1 MCKWGKTQIVIREA
15 IRDEYWRRIKFI
27 SNKAIQRSLTESV
40 LDYLQ
45 IDGLMGDSPEAKKK
59 REDWIE
65 AYMPCVLFEHNEARV
80 YANGRV
86 KDYLFDYQNK
96 VKDEPGKEWPTLDE
110 LEACFNRT
118 IDLNTDRGVHVMTV
132 YWDVMLPKACCNKHH
147 WGETRRYYKTIMESK
162 MKTWEGKMTYTVN
175 PSTEAIL
182 MLCCKNNWTKW
193 KKQFEVMYDKVK
205 YPGCHHVDQV
215 VKTAKMWDY
224 LADDKIETE
233 DHTDRNGIKKKRVV
247 LKGPSFRT
255 LYTNEKGQKEFH
267 GGNEEG
273 LNQYNA
279 YNQQAKKLRE
289 GDQAAT
295 TLAFEKDF
303 LEKLR
308 AKKNLTE
315 ANSDAQR
322 KANKKAK
329 TNHTLAAVEEEKV
342 EEMED

>member
-1 MCKWGKTQIVIREA
+1 MSKWGKTQIVIREA

-27 SNKAIQRSLTESV
+27 SNKSTQRSLTVSI

-80 YANGRV
+80 YANGQV
-86 KDYLFDYQNK
+86 KEKLFDYQNK
-96 VKDEPGKEWPTLDE
+96 VKNDPGKEWPTLDE
-110 LEACFNRT
+110 IEACFNRT
-118 IDLNTDRGVHVMTV
+118 IDLDTDRGVHVMTV

-147 WGETRRYYKTIMESK
+147 WGETRRYYKTIMESQ
-162 MKTWEGKMTYTVN
+162 MKTWQGNMTYTVT

-182 MLCCKNNWTKW
+182 MLCCKNNWVRW

-205 YPGCHHVDQV
+205 YPGCYEEDQVVLTAKKWDHLTVDQV
-215 VKTAKMWDY
+215 NV
-224 LADDKIETE
+224 ETY
-233 DHTDRNGIKKKRVV
+233 TDRNGVQKERVE

-267 GGNEEG
+267 GWNEEG
-273 LNQYNA
+273 LKQYRA
-279 YNQQAKKLRE
+279 YNKQAKKLRE
-289 GDQAAT
+289 GDNAAT
-295 TLAFEKDF
+295 TLAFEKKF
-303 LEKLR
+303 LKKFR

-315 ANSDAQR
+315 ANIDAQR

-329 TNHTLAAVEEEKV
+329 TNHVLAAEEVESA